1 MIECV
6 TTAADP
12 PAFGPQT
19 ALARGPLG
27 AAQLADRAMA
37 AAFVA
42 RVRAIAAFTS
52 ERPSSADR
60 AQGEPGAMSAQRW
73 AARPEILAPVSEWA
87 APELSIGLT
96 CSRRKAEDLIGQALM
111 LIRLPGVL
119 AATEAGLLSIGHLWC
134 LEEHV
139 ASLADPVLRAE
150 VEAVLL
156 GWVAARACKG
166 TITTPAQLREK
177 VLRELARRNVRDKAQ
192 EAITAL
198 RRRGVFPQAESGEGL
213 AALLLVGSI
222 PEIEALRAALAAYA
236 DALPT
241 RPDETRTREQQLLDV
256 LVDLVLRP
264 GESGLPP
271 VQVVLTLVA
280 AVQTV
285 LGGDAPAELNG
296 RIVSAET
303 ARALLNALTG
313 AGLGDGVLDELQR
326 IADSADGEPA
336 DLEPAT
342 AEPVGSDDRFLDQPG
357 WDPWEPDMLAAR
369 EQWAA
374 NFERRLAAGGYD
386 DPDPMPDDVWRASVA
401 ARLANERFEVELDRE
416 LAAAQERWW
425 REYQAGRHPHPDP
438 DPDPDPDPG
447 PDDRPELPPTDSPPA
462 TDPPSSESPLPQRR
476 TWAAAERALQDAR
489 VVQAQAER
497 VL

>member
-19 ALARGPLG
+19 ALGRGPLG
-27 AAQLADRAMA
+27 AAQAADRAMA

-42 RVRAIAAFTS
+42 RVRAIAAFPT

-96 CSRRKAEDLIGQALM
+96 CARRKAEDLIGQALM
-111 LIRLPGVL
+111 LVRLPGVL

-150 VEAVLL
+150 IEAVLL
-156 GWVAARACKG
+156 GWVAARAGKG

-177 VLRELARRNVRDKAQ
+177 VLRELARRNARDKAR
-192 EAITAL
+192 EAIKAL
-198 RRRGVFPQAESGEGL
+198 RRRGVFLAAESGEGL
-213 AALLLVGSI
+213 AALLLVGTV

-236 DALPT
+236 DALPKD
-241 RPDETRTREQQLLDV
+241 PADTRTREQKLLDV
-256 LVDLVLRP
+256 LLDRVLRP
-264 GESGLPP
+264 GENDLPP

-285 LGGDAPAELNG
+285 LGGDTPAELNG

-303 ARALLNALTG
+303 ARQLLDALTG
-313 AGLGDGVLDELQR
+313 AGLGDGGIAELRRLAYDSFAGPPVLAPAAE
-326 IADSADGEPA
+326 SAGR
-336 DLEPAT
+336 
-342 AEPVGSDDRFLDQPG
+342 DDRFVDAPG
-357 WDPWEPDMLAAR
+357 WEPWEPEMVAAR
-369 EQWAA
+369 EQEPA
-374 NFERRLAAGGYD
+374 NFERRLAAGD
-386 DPDPMPDDVWRASVA
+386 FNDPDPMPDDVWRASVEA
-401 ARLANERFEVELDRE
+401 QLESGEIDLELDRE
-416 LAAAQERWW
+416 LAAAQDRWW
-425 REYQAGRHPHPDP
+425 
-438 DPDPDPDPG
+438 
-447 PDDRPELPPTDSPPA
+447 
-462 TDPPSSESPLPQRR
+462 
-476 TWAAAERALQDAR
+476 
-489 VVQAQAER
+489 
-497 VL
+497 